1 MHATRRTAATLGCLG
16 TCVLVA
22 FGLGGR
28 AAAAEGEDVLQ
39 LTALTGPAGGDLTIT
54 ILRPRAALTSTRSSM
69 SRSG

>member
-22 FGLGGR
+22 FGFGGR

-39 LTALTGPAGGDLTIT
+39 LTVLTGPGWAH
-54 ILRPRAALTSTRSSM
+54 PV
-69 SRSG
+69 